1 MVKQERSDKRKSNIV
16 GASQSAA
23 AKKETKK
30 RFQNEAF
37 QWKQTTIAERAQK
50 MAERESIEAEK
61 AIERKQ
67 KKDQRDWD
75 AALLVEERLLKK
87 QEKKEKDKKG
97 TKSWPSNKKRKQRRN
112 RKRKKRKENKQM
124 PHPP

>member
-1 MVKQERSDKRKSNIV
+1 
-16 GASQSAA
+16 
-23 AKKETKK
+23 
-30 RFQNEAF
+30 
-37 QWKQTTIAERAQK
+37 
-50 MAERESIEAEK
+50 MAERESIEAAK

-75 AALLVEERLLKK
+75 SALLVEERLLKK
-87 QEKKEKDKKG
+87 QEKIEKDKKKG
-97 TKSWPSNKKRKQRRN
+97 YKNWPSNKKRKQRRN